1 MIENIKKR
9 KILETI
15 EDAETLI
22 NIGNKML
29 KDVKRQC
36 MLMNITYE
44 IHEELYKDNK
54 EHWF

>member
-1 MIENIKKR
+1 MTENIKKR

-15 EDAETLI
+15 ADAETLI
-22 NIGNKML
+22 NMGHKML
-29 KDVKRQC
+29 RDVKEQC

-54 EHWF
+54 DHWF